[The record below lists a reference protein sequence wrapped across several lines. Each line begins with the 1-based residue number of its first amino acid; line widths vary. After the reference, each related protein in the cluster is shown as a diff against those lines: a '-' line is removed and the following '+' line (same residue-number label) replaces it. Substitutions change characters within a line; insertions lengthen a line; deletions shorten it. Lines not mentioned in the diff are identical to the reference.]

1 MVLRFLSVV
10 LLAALAACARGSL
23 STFDDEVDAGISGDE
38 NPSQAGDS
46 GAGDAAELDADG
58 DDGQD
63 ETPAP
68 ERDAGDGPDEDAGD
82 SPPDDA
88 SVPAAIMS
96 PAIGGTGGGAFD
108 DGTALPEVPL
118 VKSITIWTGDRVD
131 RIGLELRTGQ
141 VFLHGGDGGSE
152 HKLELAEGEAFIS
165 ARLCTGVHDGT
176 TSIFYARFGTT
187 LGREL
192 AGGNQTSTCMN
203 FMAPEGR
210 QIGGLYGRE
219 GWELDALGFYYTRL
233 P

>member
-1 MVLRFLSVV
+1 MS
-10 LLAALAACARGSL
+10 AA
-23 STFDDEVDAGISGDE
+23 V
-38 NPSQAGDS
+38 
-46 GAGDAAELDADG
+46 
-58 DDGQD
+58 
-63 ETPAP
+63 
-68 ERDAGDGPDEDAGD
+68 
-82 SPPDDA
+82 
-88 SVPAAIMS
+88 
-96 PAIGGTGGGAFD
+96 GGTGGGAFD
-108 DGTALPEVPL
+108 DGTALPEVPI

-131 RIGLELRTGQ
+131 RIALELRTGQ
-141 VFLHGGDGGSE
+141 RFEHGGDGGSE

-176 TSIFYARFGTT
+176 TSIFYARFGTS

-219 GWELDALGFYYTRL
+219 GWELDALGFYYTLL